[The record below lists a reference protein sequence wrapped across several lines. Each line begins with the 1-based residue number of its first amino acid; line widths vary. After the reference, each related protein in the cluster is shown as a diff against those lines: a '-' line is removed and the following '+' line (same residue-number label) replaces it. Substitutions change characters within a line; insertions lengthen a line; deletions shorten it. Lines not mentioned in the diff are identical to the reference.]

1 MYTSCSSNVAL
12 PLRNRCRETD
22 IGNSL
27 LQPISNSDAEKYR
40 RGNFLNLQG
49 KILFVDQDSVCKN
62 SLRGRLLAGCGVCAE
77 LYTAVR
83 GLLPQ
88 RGMQKMSELK
98 NLIELK
104 NISMSFDG
112 ETVLDVKSY
121 TARAYVHAN
130 VN

>member
-1 MYTSCSSNVAL
+1 M
-12 PLRNRCRETD
+12 R
-22 IGNSL
+22 
-27 LQPISNSDAEKYR
+27 KHR
-40 RGNFLNLQG
+40 RGNILKLQG
-49 KILFVDQDSVCKN
+49 GYALRGSRLVCKN

-112 ETVLDVKSY
+112 ETVLDDLNLSIRDGEFVTFLGASGCGK
-121 TARAYVHAN
+121 TTTLRIIAGFIDPIQGDVFF
-130 VN
+130 